1 MTDTTQQERL
11 YHLVAV
17 NERTGK
23 QTQVTSY
30 PMSHRE
36 CCTCKSKFS
45 HHPARRIMLVDA

>member
-1 MTDTTQQERL
+1 MTDITQQERL
-11 YHLVAV
+11 YLLVAV

-30 PMSHRE
+30 LMSHRE